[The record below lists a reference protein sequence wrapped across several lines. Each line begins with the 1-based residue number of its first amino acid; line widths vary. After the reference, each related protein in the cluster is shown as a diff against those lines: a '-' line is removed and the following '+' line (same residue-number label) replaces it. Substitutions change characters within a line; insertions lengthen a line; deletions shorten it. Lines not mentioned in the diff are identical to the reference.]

1 MTTESIATGPWDIG
15 REAYHLDASCV
26 SHSAMK
32 DFRES
37 VPLFAGKWITKTIP
51 WDEPTPAMA
60 LGTAVHTLC
69 LEPHKF
75 NDEIAVKPE
84 GIDRRTKDGKAEWA
98 LFCAEEGRKL
108 IIDAE
113 QHDKARRMADAVRTH
128 PIARK
133 LIECDGQA
141 ELPIRWQ
148 DKESGLWVRN
158 LLDRWLPS
166 QGIVIDLK
174 TSTDVTPGAFAR
186 SAANFQYHCQAALY
200 RRGAEVVFDQTVNV
214 DFIFIV
220 VGNAEP
226 YEVAC
231 YVLDGEALDIGTRL
245 NQAALNEIAERKKT
259 NDWTSR
265 YAGKLQTLT
274 LPKYATYI

>member
-1 MTTESIATGPWDIG
+1 MNELTQGIWDIG
-15 REAYHLDASCV
+15 REPYHADTSCV

-32 DFRES
+32 DFRDS
-37 VPLFAGKWITKTIP
+37 VPLFAGKWITKTVP

-60 LGTAVHTLC
+60 LGTAVHTLA

-75 NDEIAVKPE
+75 QDEIAVKPE
-84 GIDRRTKDGKAEWA
+84 GIDRRTNAGKAAWA
-98 LFCAEEGRKL
+98 DFCIKAGRKL
-108 IIDAE
+108 IID
-113 QHDKARRMADAVRTH
+113 QDQYDNARRMADAVRSH
-128 PIARK
+128 AIAGK
-133 LIECDGQA
+133 LVDCDGQA

-158 LLDRWLPS
+158 LLDRWIPS

-174 TSTDVTPGAFAR
+174 TSADVTPGAFAR
-186 SAANFQYHCQAALY
+186 SVANFQYHCQAALY
-200 RRGAEVVFDQTVNV
+200 RRGAEIVFDQTVSV
-214 DFIFIV
+214 DFVFIV

-226 YEVAC
+226 FEVAC
-231 YVLDGEALDIGTRL
+231 YVLDGEALDIGERL
-245 NQAALNEIAERKKT
+245 NQAALNEIAERKKA

-265 YAGKLQTLT
+265 YAAKLQTLT